1 MSQTEP
7 APQFIHPLQTFQSL
21 VELGFIGE
29 PIALDLYSGFIQTDG
44 TTRGTMKLL
53 LFLAFSILYCNYI
66 IMSLVL
72 LLNLLIA
79 MMSTTYA
86 SVIES
91 STLQWRLDFARLVGI
106 HKPRGLLLQPSRNL
120 LCPSPGSLAL

>member
-7 APQFIHPLQTFQSL
+7 APQFIHPLATFQSL

-66 IMSLVL
+66 ISS
-72 LLNLLIA
+72 NHTYEFIILINNTRRNKIIIFK
-79 MMSTTYA
+79 SKTY
-86 SVIES
+86 
-91 STLQWRLDFARLVGI
+91 FFFI
-106 HKPRGLLLQPSRNL
+106 HIY
-120 LCPSPGSLAL
+120 